1 MCEEGFL
8 RRTAF
13 SYLEELASQFYAE
26 YGNKIHTVA
35 RPYSF
40 IEFGKYFL
48 PRLSFNWHSVSVNRF
63 SIGTV
68 LQGTGPKW
76 VMVLNSTII

>member
-1 MCEEGFL
+1 MISISFFFLILIKISYYIDKEICYLTMCEESFL

-40 IEFGKYFL
+40 IEFGKYF
-48 PRLSFNWHSVSVNRF
+48 V
-63 SIGTV
+63 
-68 LQGTGPKW
+68 
-76 VMVLNSTII
+76 

>member
-40 IEFGKYFL
+40 IEFGKCYFFYL
-48 PRLSFNWHSVSVNRF
+48 GYIL
-63 SIGTV
+63 IG
-68 LQGTGPKW
+68 
-76 VMVLNSTII
+76 I

>member
-1 MCEEGFL
+1 MCDEGFL

-40 IEFGKYFL
+40 IEFGMKESLRFKILINQYF
-48 PRLSFNWHSVSVNRF
+48 VN
-63 SIGTV
+63 
-68 LQGTGPKW
+68 Q
-76 VMVLNSTII
+76 